1 MSAFMPTSNLKTD
14 IDGHTPPPI
23 PFLASGGGLG
33 WGRFERY
40 LGILIVFAIGVAPAW
55 AGKSDA
61 IVAYQN
67 GNYKEAARQF
77 RPLAEAGDAEAQYYM
92 GYMHEKGRGVAKD
105 QAVMRKWY
113 QRAADGGNAKAQY
126 KVAVGY
132 AFGLAGLPQSDE
144 DAAKWLQQSAA
155 NGYKRAQKTLGRA
168 YAEGRYG
175 LPRDATQAEYWS
187 KQAAS

>member
-1 MSAFMPTSNLKTD
+1 MNSH
-14 IDGHTPPPI
+14 IY
-23 PFLASGGGLG
+23 
-33 WGRFERY
+33 RY
-40 LGILIVFAIGVAPAW
+40 VGILTAVIAAGMPAAW
-55 AGKSDA
+55 ADKSDA
-61 IVAYQN
+61 LIAYES

-77 RPLAEAGDAEAQYYM
+77 RPLAEDGDAEAQYYL
-92 GYMHEKGRGVAKD
+92 GYMYEKGQGVAKD
-105 QAVMRKWY
+105 QAIMRKWY

-144 DAAKWLQQSAA
+144 DAAKWLRQSAE

-175 LPRDATQAEYWS
+175 LPRDAKQAEYWT
-187 KQAAS
+187 KKAAS

>member
-1 MSAFMPTSNLKTD
+1 MMGRIYRYIGIAAVTLSV
-14 IDGHTPPPI
+14 
-23 PFLASGGGLG
+23 GLSP
-33 WGRFERY
+33 
-40 LGILIVFAIGVAPAW
+40 VW
-55 AGKSDA
+55 ADKSDA
-61 IVAYQN
+61 IVAYQA

-92 GYMHEKGRGVAKD
+92 GYMYEKGQGVAKD

-144 DAAKWLQQSAA
+144 DAAKWLQQSAE

-175 LPRDATQAEYWS
+175 LPRDAKQADYWS
-187 KQAAS
+187 KKAAS